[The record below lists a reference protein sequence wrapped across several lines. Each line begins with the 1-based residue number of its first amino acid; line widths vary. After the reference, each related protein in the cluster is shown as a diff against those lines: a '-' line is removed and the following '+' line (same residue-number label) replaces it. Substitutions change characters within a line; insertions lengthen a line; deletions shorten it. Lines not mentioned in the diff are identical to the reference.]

1 VRLSFR
7 MGGVLAWDTG
17 HKSEPVVK
25 ATRSISIRIRV
36 RNLTNY
42 VVVLPDGRAFYSDA
56 HGNIVATPVEANK
69 QVGLAVIGGLIGLA
83 VGSGPGAILGALLG
97 AAAGNILK
105 KRGA

>member
-1 VRLSFR
+1 
-7 MGGVLAWDTG
+7 MGYGPQVGTSREGYPVYLYTDTR
-17 HKSEPVVK
+17 
-25 ATRSISIRIRV
+25 T
-36 RNLTNY
+36 NLTNY

-97 AAAGNILK
+97 AAAGNILN

>member
-1 VRLSFR
+1 
-7 MGGVLAWDTG
+7 MGYGPQVGTSREGYPVYLYTDTR
-17 HKSEPVVK
+17 
-25 ATRSISIRIRV
+25 T
-36 RNLTNY
+36 NLTNY

-56 HGNIVATPVEANK
+56 HGKIVATPVEANK